1 MSGASQ
7 LIPMALF
14 TEKRA
19 HVGEVAGAN
28 SIGATLE
35 KLGIER
41 IDHEARAYDRQ
52 EERFIMNENLA
63 LQGGDDKT
71 V

>member
-19 HVGEVAGAN
+19 HVCEDAGAN

-35 KLGIER
+35 KLGVER
-41 IDHEARAYDRQ
+41 IEHEARAYDRQ
-52 EERFIMNENLA
+52 EERFIKKDMYYLK
-63 LQGGDDKT
+63 GRRGY